1 VVSLSFFSLPLFFS
15 FAPLALSM
23 PSGEGPARARS
34 QQQQQENNEP
44 LLPAPTLVSATEE
57 DLNKPKRAR
66 TTSSGGGGVM
76 GATTT
81 TTAAATD
88 NGARNNAHH
97 VIDEDLHS
105 RQLAVYGRES
115 MRRMAGTTVLISGL
129 GGLGAE
135 TGER

>member
-1 VVSLSFFSLPLFFS
+1 
-15 FAPLALSM
+15 M
-23 PSGEGPARARS
+23 
-34 QQQQQENNEP
+34 
-44 LLPAPTLVSATEE
+44 
-57 DLNKPKRAR
+57 
-66 TTSSGGGGVM
+66 M

-81 TTAAATD
+81 AAAAAAN
-88 NGARNNAHH
+88 NGAPHH

-135 TGER
+135 TGEKKRERERRREENAGSDRPF